1 MNENLLWLHNLTE
14 KLVLVSKNKEII
26 YFIHIGINL
35 ITLAYVL
42 NGSLDA
48 RVRVGLRPYYTAQRE
63 TKIIFVFK
71 QFV

>member
-26 YFIHIGINL
+26 YFIHIGIHL

-63 TKIIFVFK
+63 TIIIFVFK
-71 QFV
+71 KFV

>member
-1 MNENLLWLHNLTE
+1 MNGNLLWLHNLTE
-14 KLVLVSKNKEII
+14 KLILVSKNKEII
-26 YFIHIGINL
+26 YHIGIHL

-63 TKIIFVFK
+63 TIIIFVFK
-71 QFV
+71 KFV